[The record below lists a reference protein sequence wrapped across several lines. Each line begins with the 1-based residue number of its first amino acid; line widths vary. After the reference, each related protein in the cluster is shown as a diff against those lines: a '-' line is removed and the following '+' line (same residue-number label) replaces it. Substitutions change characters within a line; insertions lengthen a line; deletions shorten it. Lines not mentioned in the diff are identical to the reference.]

1 VPSHAPIMSLPR
13 RLLFRVVVVLAFVSG
28 HAAAALAR
36 CYRSLLGA
44 RPSLVPIAM
53 LASLVVL
60 ALWALP
66 RLFSHAAVACC
77 VLVAGEHGRG

>member
-1 VPSHAPIMSLPR
+1 MSLPR
-13 RLLFRVVVVLAFVSG
+13 RFLFRVVFSVAFVSG

-36 CYRSLLGA
+36 CYRRLLSVG
-44 RPSLVPIAM
+44 PSLAPIAM
-53 LASLVVL
+53 LASVVVL

-77 VLVAGEHGRG
+77 VLVAGEHGRTV

>member
-1 VPSHAPIMSLPR
+1 M
-13 RLLFRVVVVLAFVSG
+13 LAFVSG

-36 CYRSLLGA
+36 WYRSLLGA
-44 RPSLVPIAM
+44 RPALVPIAM
-53 LASLVVL
+53 LASLFVL